1 MSQAAGLKPQ
11 AVEEPLSF
19 AAAKEIIEN
28 QPVPALYEMAVKR
41 GEGLIGEGGGIV
53 VDTGEFT
60 GRSPKDK
67 HVVVSP
73 TTEDAV
79 WWENN
84 NRISPEHFETLL
96 ADFQAHARGKTLFS
110 QDLFGGADETYR
122 LPVRV
127 TTEYAWHALFI
138 RHLLI
143 RPDPAQLKGFAPE
156 MQVVC
161 FPSFRADPKRHGV
174 RSETVIAC
182 DFDRQLVLIGG
193 SEYAGEMKK
202 SVFTMLNYILPAK
215 GVLPM
220 HCSANVGRGKHD
232 AAIFFGLSGTGKTTL
247 STDPQRILIGDDEHG
262 WSDTGLFNFEGG
274 CYAKT
279 IRLRREAEPEIY
291 DATFRF
297 GTVLEN
303 VVIDPET
310 RRLDLDDDSKTENT
324 RSAYPIDYIAN
335 ASLDGKAPEPDNVIM
350 LTADA
355 FGVMP
360 PVAKLDLDQAIY
372 YFLLGYT
379 AKVAGTER
387 GLTEPEATFSAC
399 FGAPFLPRHPTIYGD
414 LLKKKVSEHGSRC
427 WLVNTGWTGGPFGVG
442 KRISIKV
449 TRAILHD
456 IFSGKLAEGEFR
468 QEPYFGLSVPKAVSG
483 VEASVLDPRSTWPDK
498 AKYDEQAA
506 KLKGMFEEAYRT
518 LGG

>member
-1 MSQAAGLKPQ
+1 MSQAAGLSSQ
-11 AVEEPLSF
+11 TEEEPLSF
-19 AAAKEIIEN
+19 DGAKEIVRN
-28 QPVPALYEMAVKR
+28 QPVPVLYETAVRR
-41 GEGLIGEGGGIV
+41 GEGLIGEGGGLV

-73 TTEDAV
+73 TTEGAV
-79 WWENN
+79 WWDNN
-84 NRISPEHFETLL
+84 NRMSREHFERLL
-96 ADFQAHARGKTLFS
+96 ADFQAHARGKTLFA
-110 QDLFGGADETYR
+110 QDLFGGADEKYR

-127 TTEYAWHALFI
+127 YTEYAWHALFI

-143 RPDPAQLKGFAPE
+143 RPDAGQLKGFAPE
-156 MQVVC
+156 MNVVC
-161 FPSFRADPKRHGV
+161 FPSFRADPKRHGT

-182 DFDRQLVLIGG
+182 DFDRQMVLIGG

-202 SVFTMLNYILPAK
+202 SVFTTLNYILPAK

-220 HCSANVGRGKHD
+220 HCSANVGREKHD

-247 STDPQRILIGDDEHG
+247 STDPERILIGDDEHG
-262 WSDTGLFNFEGG
+262 WSESGLFNFEGG

-297 GTVLEN
+297 GSVLEN
-303 VVIDPET
+303 VVVDPET
-310 RRLDLDDDSKTENT
+310 RRLDLDDETKTENT

-335 ASLDGKAPEPDNVIM
+335 ASTDGQAPPPDNVIM

-360 PVAKLDLDQAIY
+360 PVARLDLDQAIY

-399 FGAPFLPRHPTIYGD
+399 FGAPFLPRHPRVYGD
-414 LLKKKVSEHGSRC
+414 LLKKKVNQHGSQC

-442 KRISIKV
+442 ERISIKV

-456 IFSGKLAEGEFR
+456 IFSGRLAKGGFR
-468 QEPYFGLSVPKAVSG
+468 EEPYFGLSVPQSVSG
-483 VEASVLDPRSTWPDK
+483 VDAGVLDPRGTWSDK
-498 AKYDEQAA
+498 AKYDAQAA
-506 KLKGMFEEAYRT
+506 KLKGMFEEACKA
-518 LGG
+518 LGV